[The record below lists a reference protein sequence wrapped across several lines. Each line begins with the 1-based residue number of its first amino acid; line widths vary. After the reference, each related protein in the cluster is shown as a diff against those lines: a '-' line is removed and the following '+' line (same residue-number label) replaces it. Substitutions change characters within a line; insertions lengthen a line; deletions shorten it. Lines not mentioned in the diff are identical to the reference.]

1 MSEYFIVGT
10 LFSSYLYYSVT
21 CILGYNSIW
30 GDFFSKYIGIVFVI
44 VMLFGLYSCLVEKR
58 RLVISQWSL
67 ALVTFLIISLA
78 IPSYSNYVDSFKF
91 ISVTYIVP
99 PIFLGLIKFD
109 SFDKKKL
116 YRACM
121 FCMILFTVAT
131 TLFLARY
138 IIYGSVTLRRGF
150 GSGTYQNAGYCAA
163 FAFTLNLFLCKW
175 NEMFKFL
182 LLILQF
188 ISCMVAGASGPFVAC
203 IASVI
208 LYMFFYKKRDLDIK
222 RLLRFLVIPIILMI
236 MFNILKNGI
245 FSAEFNR
252 VSSIFSLSAGVDL
265 KEAGREDVF
274 SSAISVIKAHPL
286 GCGLFG
292 YYSHLGYY
300 PHNLFLE
307 ALLQGGVLYAVFIVI
322 ISGYMIKKYV
332 IDVKNDS
339 FEEFMRPIFIVNFIM
354 LMVSGTYMYNPIFW
368 LFYVML

>member
-78 IPSYSNYVDSFKF
+78 IPSYSNDVDSFKF

-99 PIFLGLIKFD
+99 PIFLGLIRFD

-138 IIYGSVTLRRGF
+138 IIDGSVTLRRGF

-175 NEMFKFL
+175 NEMVKFC

-188 ISCMVAGASGPFVAC
+188 ISCMVSSASGPFVVC
-203 IASVI
+203 IVSVI
-208 LYMFFYKKRDLDIK
+208 LYMFFYEKREFNIK
-222 RLLRFLVIPIILMI
+222 RLLRFLIIPLILI
-236 MFNILKNGI
+236 VMFNILKNGM
-245 FSAEFNR
+245 FREEFQR
-252 VSSIFSLSAGVDL
+252 VSSMFSLSGGIDL
-265 KEAGREDVF
+265 EEAGRKNVF
-274 SSAISVIKAHPL
+274 DSAISMIKAHPL
-286 GCGLFG
+286 GCGLFE
-292 YYSHLGYY
+292 YYSYLGYY

-307 ALLQGGVLYAVFIVI
+307 VLLQGGVLYALFIAI
-322 ISGYMIKKYV
+322 ASGFMAKKYV
-332 IDVKNDS
+332 IDAKKDS